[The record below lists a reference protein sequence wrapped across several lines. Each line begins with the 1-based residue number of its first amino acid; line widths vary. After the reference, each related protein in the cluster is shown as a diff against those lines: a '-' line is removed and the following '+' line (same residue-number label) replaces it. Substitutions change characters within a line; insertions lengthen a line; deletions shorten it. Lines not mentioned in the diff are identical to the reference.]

1 ALTGTLAGTQ
11 QGMISFTRQ
20 NEEEADR
27 IGIQVLQRSGF
38 DPQAMPMFMGKL
50 LDESR
55 YSTRPPE
62 MLLTH
67 PLPESRLADA
77 RNRANQMRPV
87 VVQSSADFYLAK
99 ARTLGMYT
107 NGDNKLGTD
116 LLNAWDKGNIRQ
128 QHAAQYGRA
137 LLAMESN
144 NFDQARK
151 TLQPL
156 LNADPQNAWY
166 LDLAT
171 DIDLGQKKTSDA
183 INRLKNARELRTNP
197 VLQLNLANALLQGGQ
212 PGEAATILN
221 RYTFTYKEDGNGW
234 DLLAQAEGALGNR
247 DQELAARAESM
258 ALVGQL
264 EQAISLLSSASSQV
278 KLGSLQQARYDARI
292 DQLRD
297 LQARFRPYQKM

>member
-1 ALTGTLAGTQ
+1 TGTLAGTQ